1 MEVLGIVHDEK
12 AIPGGPMTIR
22 STRPEGHPLGGS
34 HIFSFSNS
42 FCKMKR
48 CDLSNCWPFSY
59 WDSVKS
65 DRNHSTL
72 HNPVA
77 QIPNPIS
84 HDQSRG
90 GGICNPFRV
99 EGSGGRFTQGSS
111 VLATLG

>member
-1 MEVLGIVHDEK
+1 
-12 AIPGGPMTIR
+12 MTIRTTRPEGHIR
-22 STRPEGHPLGGS
+22 STRPEG

-65 DRNHSTL
+65 DRNHSTF
-72 HNPVA
+72 HNPAA

-84 HDQSRG
+84 HEQSRG
-90 GGICNPFRV
+90 GGIYNPFRV

>member
-1 MEVLGIVHDEK
+1 MGGYRLGPPV
-12 AIPGGPMTIR
+12 G
-22 STRPEGHPLGGS
+22 TRPEG

-65 DRNHSTL
+65 DRNHSTF
-72 HNPVA
+72 HNPAA

-84 HDQSRG
+84 HDQLRG
-90 GGICNPFRV
+90 GGICNSFRV

>member
-1 MEVLGIVHDEK
+1 MIYFCVPNAG
-12 AIPGGPMTIR
+12 
-22 STRPEGHPLGGS
+22 TRPEGSGTRPEG

-65 DRNHSTL
+65 DPNHSTF
-72 HNPVA
+72 HNPAA

-84 HDQSRG
+84 RDQSRG
-90 GGICNPFRV
+90 GEICNPFRV